1 MSLKQHYTDKLK
13 KLEETIEFLSKNQ
26 ENQTYEKIVNEV
38 AKKYQQYG
46 GDTNYY
52 NNEETNRRWEE
63 QIRELKMDKERL
75 VVEHQKSLNSEKE
88 VRNLK
93 IREMEERL
101 KEAEYRK
108 QMVVSQHEREKNE
121 W

>member
-1 MSLKQHYTDKLK
+1 ML
-13 KLEETIEFLSKNQ
+13 
-26 ENQTYEKIVNEV
+26 
-38 AKKYQQYG
+38 
-46 GDTNYY
+46 
-52 NNEETNRRWEE
+52 
-63 QIRELKMDKERL
+63 
-75 VVEHQKSLNSEKE
+75 EHQKSLNSEKE